1 MILAQ
6 LMETAKRKMSPLALY
21 MVSFLAGSLSPASLV
36 AFPLSQIAFLPE
48 LSIYSLQLSI
58 ALYSSLW
65 LSLVLA
71 QLSLV
76 LFCPPWFSLALIG
89 PHWPSLALHSNSVP
103 STKHVHK
110 LYIWT
115 PGSGFSSILW
125 LCC

>member
-76 LFCPPWFSLALIG
+76 LFCH
-89 PHWPSLALHSNSVP
+89 HWPSLALHSNSVP

-125 LCC
+125 LCF